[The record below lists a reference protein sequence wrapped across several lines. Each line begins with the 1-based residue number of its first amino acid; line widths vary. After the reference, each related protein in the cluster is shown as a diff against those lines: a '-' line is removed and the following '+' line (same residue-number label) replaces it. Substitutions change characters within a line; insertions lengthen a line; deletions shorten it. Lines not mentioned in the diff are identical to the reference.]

1 MKNRTYKIP
10 VNLVMYNEVAP
21 STIDVIFYNYNNL
34 NPTRYNHNCEQ

>member
-10 VNLVMYNEVAP
+10 VSLVMYNENAP
-21 STIDVIFYNYNNL
+21 TTPQIDIYNYNNL